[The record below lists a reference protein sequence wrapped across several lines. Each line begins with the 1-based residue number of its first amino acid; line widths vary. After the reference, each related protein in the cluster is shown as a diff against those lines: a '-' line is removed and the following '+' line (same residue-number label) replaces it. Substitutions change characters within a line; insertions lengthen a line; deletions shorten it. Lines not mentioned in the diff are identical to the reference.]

1 MQLQPKDFA
10 KLANTKPA
18 NLSNGIRNGR
28 ISEHYIMRDVQGRV
42 ASINAEALADWI
54 ALSRPAVTITRE
66 WSDIAADYL
75 GATAV
80 ECRAVANPG
89 VDLRL
94 AREADCQ
101 VFLATA

>member
-28 ISEHYIMRDVQGRV
+28 ISEHYIMRDARGRV
-42 ASINAEALADWI
+42 ASINAAALADWI

-66 WSDIAADYL
+66 WPDVAAEYL
-75 GATAV
+75 GPNWGPPPWSAEQWQT
-80 ECRAVANPG
+80 VAMV
-89 VDLRL
+89 VDL
-94 AREADCQ
+94 AREA
-101 VFLATA
+101 ATHS